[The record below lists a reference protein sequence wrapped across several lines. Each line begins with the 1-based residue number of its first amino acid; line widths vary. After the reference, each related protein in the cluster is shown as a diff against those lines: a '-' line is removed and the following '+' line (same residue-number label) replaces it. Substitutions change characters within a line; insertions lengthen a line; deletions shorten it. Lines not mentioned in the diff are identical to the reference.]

1 MKSDQ
6 KKGEIMADF
15 YGFRLYKVIRFLSL
29 YKRLLI
35 LTLVLIE
42 FNLCHDGCVYGADN
56 IGYHHTLDE
65 FANVDDFEKNYNG
78 YIQKCLDESGGGT
91 GGIYCLIESAI
102 WDRELNIQYKKLY
115 SILSDSERGV
125 LREAQKQWIVMRDKN
140 IEMERSLIKERNDG
154 TMYVLIREGDIDK
167 LTAKMVKER
176 TLYIMYLISVLK
188 SK

>member
-1 MKSDQ
+1 
-6 KKGEIMADF
+6 MAGI
-15 YGFRLYKVIRFLSL
+15 YGLRLYKVIRFLSL
-29 YKRLLI
+29 YKRLLM

-42 FNLCHDGCVYGADN
+42 FNFCQYNCVHGADN
-56 IGYHHTLDE
+56 IAYQHTLDE
-65 FANVDDFEKNYNG
+65 FGTVENFEKNYNE
-78 YIQKCLDESGGGT
+78 YIQKCLDNSGGGT

-115 SILSDSERGV
+115 SMLNDSERGV

-140 IEMERSLIKERNDG
+140 IEMERLLIKESNDG

-167 LTAKMVKER
+167 LTAKMVKDR
-176 TLYIMYLISVLK
+176 TLYIMYLMSVLK